1 MFKQVK
7 SIFIWSLI
15 YKFRKRLT
23 VVVLLLSFVLLS
35 QWLYSDVVEY
45 LKLTEQTQYL
55 NYILPIKWIMI
66 FSNIGIS
73 AYLLITLFKKNEE
86 KKVETKVKE
95 KEKPLSK
102 VSKDLSEREKS
113 FLKKKIRS
121 EADILMDK

>member
-23 VVVLLLSFVLLS
+23 IVILLLSSVLLS
-35 QWLYSDVVEY
+35 QWLYSDIVEY

>member
-23 VVVLLLSFVLLS
+23 VVVLLLSSVLLS

-86 KKVETKVKE
+86 KKVEIKVKE
-95 KEKPLSK
+95 KEKSLSK

>member
-23 VVVLLLSFVLLS
+23 VVVLLLSSVLLS